1 MGNGRWER
9 GMEGEGMQRGR
20 REEGLKGEGMGMH
33 RRGEWE
39 CKGGGME
46 RRG

>member
-1 MGNGRWER
+1 MGNGEW
-9 GMEGEGMQRGR
+9 EGEGMQRGR